1 MTSTVYGSLAG
12 RIVRAMPAPLLRAL
26 DAWSY
31 RLAQRRYEARQRKW
45 LQHKAAL
52 ATQAQAK

>member
-26 DAWSY
+26 DAWSH
-31 RLAQRRYEARQRKW
+31 RLARRRYEARPRRW
-45 LQHKAAL
+45 LQHQAA
-52 ATQAQAK
+52 QAQAK